1 MSFIK
6 RLAAFAVSAIMLF
19 AFCSCNQSATKVIMT
34 IGNTEVPAGIYIMY
48 INSAISELETE
59 IADAE
64 YEGDKWDFEIEGKKA
79 EQWVKDKALQ
89 YTLEL
94 IAVEREFEKRGLS
107 FDAEEQSNVDYITE
121 YYWYYY
127 SSYYEGLGISYSSFA
142 RVQKGSH
149 LSQKILLSQF
159 GEDGTEPISDEDLTK
174 YMSEDYMRVNHI
186 LISNKDDEGVKL
198 EVTALDDAKKKA
210 ENLFE
215 QAKNADDIYFIQ
227 MIKDNS
233 ADYNADSTTESS
245 LELGMITPEEESG
258 YVKEFEKA
266 AAELEIGGTV
276 LCESEYGWHII
287 RRYDMFKDE
296 VVKLD
301 DYREQLVI
309 SMKEDDYNAE
319 KETWANA
326 LREDMTLVQASVDRY
341 DPKDKKFNAE

>member
-6 RLAAFAVSAIMLF
+6 RITAFAVSMIMLF
-19 AFCSCNQSATKVIMT
+19 VFCSCNQSATKTIMT
-34 IGNTEVPAGIYIMY
+34 VGGEEVPAGIYIMY
-48 INSAISELETE
+48 INSAISELESE
-59 IADAE
+59 IEDAE
-64 YEGDKWDFEIEGKKA
+64 YEGDKWDFEFEGKKA

-94 IAVEREFEKRGLS
+94 IAVEREFKKRGLS
-107 FDAEEQSNVDYITE
+107 FDTEEQGNIDYITS
-121 YYWYYY
+121 YYW
-127 SSYYEGLGISYSSFA
+127 SYYGGYYESLGVSYTSFE

-174 YMSEDYMRVNHI
+174 YMSESYMRVNHI
-186 LISNKDDEGVKL
+186 LISNKDKDNKALEGDAL
-198 EVTALDDAKKKA
+198 EEAKKNA
-210 ENLFE
+210 ENIFE
-215 QAKNADDIYFIQ
+215 KAKLADDITFIE

-233 ADYNADSTTESS
+233 ADYSETATEAS

-258 YVKEFEKA
+258 YVEEFEKC
-266 AAELEIGGTV
+266 AAELEIGGTAF
-276 LCESEYGWHII
+276 CESEYGWHII

-309 SMKEDDYNAE
+309 NMKEDDYNKE
-319 KETWANA
+319 KEGWAEA
-326 LREDMTLVQASVDRY
+326 LKADMVLVEASVKRY
-341 DPKDKKFNAE
+341 NPKDKKFNAE